1 MRVKNKLEIRQ
12 NYNFEG
18 RFVSASSITKRAE
31 KLIEGHLDLL
41 EYLAP
46 EPDSLYMV
54 RVNGESMKDEGIN
67 DGDILIVDK
76 KAVPKDGLVVIAALN
91 GEMLV
96 KTYRVIDNYAYLFS
110 ANDKFL
116 PIKIMPLW
124 DLTIQGVVRHVIKNL

>member
-1 MRVKNKLEIRQ
+1 MRVKNKLDIKQ
-12 NYNFEG
+12 HFDFEG
-18 RFVSASSITKRAE
+18 RFVSASTITKRAE
-31 KLIEGHLDLL
+31 KLIEGHLNLL

-46 EPDSLYMV
+46 DPKSLYMV
-54 RVNGESMKDEGIN
+54 RVNGESMKDEGIH

-76 KAVPKDGLVVIAALN
+76 KATPKDGLVVIAALN

-96 KTYRVIDNYAYLFS
+96 KTYRVIDNQAYLFS

-116 PIKIMPLW
+116 PIQIMPVW